1 MAPGN
6 EVDSDRVVLF
16 NFFKGHGQIKR
27 SPIMVL
33 NYNLIDYL
41 RNSNLFNSCNPGQKV
56 LGHLPFFMEFAD
68 NLQYTL
74 SNTALTRFFPHPP
87 WTKLRSLT
95 VARYVK
101 GVWLVTPNT
110 VQGGGSTWNT
120 FSSPTDKTSQI
131 VKFALLY
138 ANEQRFWSY
147 KFSEFGQMERSLKG
161 RIHCSFMEEFNYK
174 GFNFQMLNRILAA
187 SLTLPD
193 WCLPHYKIVSRKQT

>member
-16 NFFKGHGQIKR
+16 NFLKGHGQIKR

-41 RNSNLFNSCNPGQKV
+41 RNSNLFNSYNPGQKV
-56 LGHLPFFMEFAD
+56 LVHLPFFMEFAD

-120 FSSPTDKTSQI
+120 FSSPKTKRPKSSN
-131 VKFALLY
+131 LLY
-138 ANEQRFWSY
+138 CMQTSKDFEATNSQNLVRWKEVWRD
-147 KFSEFGQMERSLKG
+147 EFTPHLWKNSTAKDSTFK
-161 RIHCSFMEEFNYK
+161 CSIESW
-174 GFNFQMLNRILAA
+174 RLAWPC
-187 SLTLPD
+187 LTD
-193 WCLPHYKIVSRKQT
+193 VCHTTK